1 MRYFV
6 SIVKNHSYT
15 KAAVECNISQS
26 SISEQMKNLSNEL
39 EVKLIER
46 KGRSFELT
54 KAGEFFISIVKKY

>member
-26 SISEQMKNLSNEL
+26 SISEQDEES
-39 EVKLIER
+39 
-46 KGRSFELT
+46 
-54 KAGEFFISIVKKY
+54 Y